1 MKLFIFLLALIAIV
15 SSIDKKDIKYIPPN
29 EISDID
35 YGCEIPQGSESCTF
49 IKQDACCAPFRGKC
63 KKYIT
68 LCMKRKIGYSLGKAQ
83 YHYKEKLR
91 LTTKHSI

>member
-68 LCMKRKIGYSLGKAQ
+68 LCMKTRYGNKLGKPL
-83 YHYKEKLR
+83 YHYSEKYR
-91 LTTKHSI
+91 VTTK